1 MKPWKPPLKT
11 NVDFYLKLADGM
23 DLVYLSKLKK
33 ISMDHKTY
41 DEQRDTISQ
50 NQLLNCKEMWTLL
63 ADNKRR
69 KLFLNLRPLYHS

>member
-1 MKPWKPPLKT
+1 
-11 NVDFYLKLADGM
+11 
-23 DLVYLSKLKK
+23 
-33 ISMDHKTY
+33 MDHKTY